1 MCSCSPESGLRGY
14 LQLISLFCVT
24 AASAAP
30 IDSAE
35 IAPGVVFDT
44 YRLATPNDVF
54 VLSIERD
61 RPKYQFRVAWPGGD
75 RNFSSRAVT
84 TAIMA
89 SAEQEGL
96 TVLAGVNASFF
107 SFDSIEVTGV
117 TASSGQIVQP
127 PSGSHDTAIIGT
139 DRLADILEDI
149 GSQNSTL
156 TMPAGDSILLHGYNR
171 THPSTGQLTL
181 YTDDWGL
188 VRHSLGGAAIAVV
201 MDSISG
207 PPRAKREISGQI
219 TEIRTLQNASDFR
232 VPVGGAV
239 LLGDTGI
246 TQLTGLS
253 LGDELTFKLGASV
266 NEFNNLDLAITGV
279 GRLLHNGSPDIT
291 NWAQYSFSSVRHP
304 RTVFA
309 WNATHW
315 FMMVVDGRSSRSVG
329 MTFTEMADFLTT
341 ELQATDA
348 VNLDGGG
355 SSTMVV
361 DGIVRNVPSDGRQR
375 SIANA
380 LVLISED
387 PPTTAMPY
395 AEEFP
400 PSGRRSEWDDKFTV
414 NPVVSMTTPSED
426 NSALVVADPAGGV
439 ETARA
444 GKWGDRN
451 YAIQAEVLCEYR
463 PEDASNGLER
473 YALFARDSGTGALGL
488 TSYGSGNCYALT
500 CDSHSGQLLGG
511 MYTGGTFGDLSSGGI
526 VKTETAWRLLRIECF
541 GDRIRY
547 LVDGELIADV
557 TNTVHTNGQFG
568 IGYHEFFNDNNLING
583 TRVDSVVVSS
593 AFGDA
598 DANDAID
605 FYDTQAQ
612 AFCLSGPDDDFLAG
626 FFCRNSDLDGDADVD
641 IRDTA
646 LLQQFYGL
654 TAP

>member
-1 MCSCSPESGLRGY
+1 MFACNPDSGHRIY
-14 LQLISLFCVT
+14 LQLIALIWVT
-24 AASAAP
+24 ATLANP
-30 IDSAE
+30 IDSTA

-44 YRLATPNDVF
+44 YRFTTPNDVF
-54 VLSIERD
+54 VLSIERN
-61 RPKYQFRVAWPGGD
+61 RPEYEFRVAWPGGD
-75 RNFSSRAVT
+75 RNFTSRAT
-84 TAIMA
+84 ATAIIA
-89 SAEQEGL
+89 SAQQEGL
-96 TVLAGVNASFF
+96 NVIGGVNASFF
-107 SFDSIEVTGV
+107 SFDSIDVTGV
-117 TASSGQIVQP
+117 TASNGQIVHP
-127 PSGSHDTAIIGT
+127 PSNSHDTAIIGT
-139 DRLADILEDI
+139 DRLAEILEDI
-149 GSQNSTL
+149 AGQNSTL
-156 TMPAGDSILLHGYNR
+156 TMPTGNAMLLHGYNR

-181 YTDDWGL
+181 YTDEWGL

-207 PPRAKREISGQI
+207 PPRAKREFSGQI
-219 TEIRTLQNASDFR
+219 TEIRTLQNASEFR
-232 VPVGGAV
+232 VPAGGAV

-246 TQLTGLS
+246 TPLTGLS

-266 NEFNNLDLAITGV
+266 NQFNNLNLAITGV
-279 GRLLHNGSPDIT
+279 GRLLHNGSPDTT
-291 NWAQYSFSSVRHP
+291 NWAQYSFSNVRHP

-315 FMMVVDGRSSRSVG
+315 FLMVVDGRSDRSVG

-348 VNLDGGG
+348 LNLDGGG

-375 SIANA
+375 AIANA
-380 LVLISED
+380 LLLISED
-387 PPTTAMPY
+387 PPTTTVPF
-395 AEEFP
+395 AEDFS
-400 PSGRRSEWDDKFTV
+400 PSGRRSEWDDKFTI
-414 NPVVSMTTPSED
+414 NPVESITTPSGD

-444 GKWGDRN
+444 GRWGDRN
-451 YAIQAEVLCEYR
+451 YAIQAEVFCEYR

-500 CDSHSGQLLGG
+500 CDSHNGQFLGG
-511 MYTGGTFGDLSSGGI
+511 MYSNGAFGDLSSGGI
-526 VKTETAWRLLRIECF
+526 VKAETAWRLLRIECF

-583 TRVDSVVVSS
+583 TRVDSVVVTS
-593 AFGDA
+593 AFGDS
-598 DANDAID
+598 DANNAID

-641 IRDTA
+641 IHDTA